1 MCSKRVINTAASKKR
16 LKETAVIGQMIS
28 EICLKRRS
36 DYQILFP
43 GKRASNVN
51 TVDKVRKRGK
61 TERVK

>member
-1 MCSKRVINTAASKKR
+1 

-43 GKRASNVN
+43 GKEQATLTLWIKLEKEERQTESNSSIWF
-51 TVDKVRKRGK
+51 R
-61 TERVK
+61 